1 MTAKEFSQRL
11 SRRAKRV
18 GLVLPS
24 NLAEKLRLYFELL
37 FRWNEKINLT
47 SLDLGSPD
55 EAIDRLLIEPL
66 LASRYIE
73 REGPRLIDVGSGGG
87 SPAIPLALAKPGVA
101 LVMVESKARKCAFLR
116 EALRHLG
123 LEGLVE
129 SARFEE
135 LLARTDFH
143 EAFDY
148 LSLRAVRTDLRTLNT
163 LQAFVK
169 PDGRLLLFKAAG
181 RSMQT
186 AEVVPP
192 LRWLE
197 SIPLRQGSE
206 LQLLEKR
213 RIP

>member
-1 MTAKEFSQRL
+1 M
-11 SRRAKRV
+11 
-18 GLVLPS
+18 LPS
-24 NLAEKLRLYFELL
+24 DLAEKLRLYFELL

-47 SLDLGSPD
+47 SLEPGSPD
-55 EAIDRLLIEPL
+55 DAVDRLLIEPL

-73 REGPRLIDVGSGGG
+73 RDGPRLIDVGSGGG
-87 SPAIPLALAKPGVA
+87 SPAIPLALARPGVA

-123 LEGLVE
+123 LQGLVE

-197 SIPLRQGSE
+197 SIPLLQGSE

>member
-1 MTAKEFSQRL
+1 M
-11 SRRAKRV
+11 
-18 GLVLPS
+18 LPS
-24 NLAEKLRLYFELL
+24 DLAEKLRLYFELL

-47 SLDLGSPD
+47 SLEPGSPD
-55 EAIDRLLIEPL
+55 DAVDRLLIEPL

-73 REGPRLIDVGSGGG
+73 RDGPRLIDVGSGGG
-87 SPAIPLALAKPGVA
+87 SPAIPLALARPGVA

-129 SARFEE
+129 STRFEE

-197 SIPLRQGSE
+197 SIPLLQGSE

>member
-1 MTAKEFSQRL
+1 M
-11 SRRAKRV
+11 
-18 GLVLPS
+18 PS
-24 NLAEKLRLYFELL
+24 DLAEKLRLYFELL

-47 SLDLGSPD
+47 SLEPGSPD
-55 EAIDRLLIEPL
+55 DAVDRLLIEPL

-73 REGPRLIDVGSGGG
+73 RDGPRLIDVGSGGG
-87 SPAIPLALAKPGVA
+87 SPAIPLALARPGVA

-123 LEGLVE
+123 LQGLVE

-197 SIPLRQGSE
+197 SIPLLQGSE